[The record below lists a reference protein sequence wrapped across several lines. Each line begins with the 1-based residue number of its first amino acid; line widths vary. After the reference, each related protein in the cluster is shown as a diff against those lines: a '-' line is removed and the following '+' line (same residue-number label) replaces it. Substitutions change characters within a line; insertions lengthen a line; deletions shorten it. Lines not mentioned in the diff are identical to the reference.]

1 MLEDLESRGI
11 ITVSDGAKCVFVPKR
26 KVPLMVQK
34 SDGGYGYDTTDI
46 TAMRYRVSEQKA
58 TWIIYVTDDG
68 QRLHFD
74 TVYDGAKLA
83 GYIDPALTR
92 YDHVGFGLVLQAM
105 AEEKPAATEGPKA
118 AAVTDGKSA
127 GEESKKEESKKEE
140 SKKPKIG
147 KMKTR
152 EGDST
157 KLMDLL
163 DEAKNRTMDIFRERM
178 KEEEDSEGVKSKV
191 QVDEAELERTA
202 EIMGISS
209 IKYYDLKQSRIQNYV
224 FAFDKMLDPRGNTG
238 VYLLYMYVRVL
249 SIMRKGSYEG
259 EALKSLLA
267 DPNAKFSITNKSERE
282 LALALLRLPE

>member
-1 MLEDLESRGI
+1 MIKPMLEDLEARSI

-83 GYIDPALTR
+83 GYIDPAATR

-105 AEEKPAATEGPKA
+105 PDDKPAATEGAKV
-118 AAVTDGKSA
+118 VTDGKPA
-127 GEESKKEESKKEE
+127 GEESQKEESKKEE

-178 KEEEDSEGVKSKV
+178 KEEEDAEGVKTKV

-209 IKYYDLKQSRIQNYV
+209 IKYYDLKQNRI
-224 FAFDKMLDPRGNTG
+224 
-238 VYLLYMYVRVL
+238 
-249 SIMRKGSYEG
+249 
-259 EALKSLLA
+259 
-267 DPNAKFSITNKSERE
+267 
-282 LALALLRLPE
+282 